1 MTFDREK
8 FINRDKPGIKKL
20 RINIKMFNKALF
32 AVIIALFVYYIAGTN
47 DLTVKGFK
55 LQELKKMSK
64 ELGEQNN
71 NLELQAMA
79 LGAYN
84 NLGEKISKLDMV
96 AVGKVEYISAADA
109 LVAKK

>member
-1 MTFDREK
+1 MILDGKK
-8 FINRDKPGIKKL
+8 FIEKGKLKTKKFK
-20 RINIKMFNKALF
+20 INIRIFNKVLF
-32 AVIIALFVYYIAGTN
+32 AIIIALFVYYIAGAN

-55 LQELKKMSK
+55 LQELKKISK

-84 NLGEKISKLDMV
+84 NLGEKISALNMV
-96 AVGKVEYISAADA
+96 AVGKVEYISALDA